1 MLKAVE
7 KKKAYQDVVKQIINL
22 IQKGKLKKE
31 DQLPS
36 ERELTEAFK
45 VSRTTV
51 REAIRCLESMRL
63 VESRQGNGTY
73 VLASGQDVSIQS
85 LSAALFHEKDDLK
98 DIFYIRKIIE
108 PFIAQLAAEYATPEE
123 VKQLAEMVRA
133 HEESL
138 ASGANTVDF
147 DTAFHMTLA
156 RSAKNRVMSRLVNA
170 LIDLLAESRK
180 EILQSDRRAVE
191 SLRGHKII
199 LDAVKMGYG
208 VRAREAMRRHLQE
221 IEKLLF
227 KGKKGGGRWE
237 AQVVARENKMAEF
250 LKHQSD

>member
-7 KKKAYQDVVKQIINL
+7 KKRAYQDVVKQIINL
-22 IQKGKLKKE
+22 IQTGKLKKG

-51 REAIRCLESMRL
+51 REAMRSLESMRL
-63 VESRQGNGTY
+63 VDSRHGNGTF
-73 VLASGQDVSIQS
+73 VLASGRDVSIRP
-85 LSAALFHEKDDLK
+85 LSAALFHEKDDLQ
-98 DIFYIRKIIE
+98 DIFYIREIIE
-108 PFIAQLAAEYATPEE
+108 PFIAQLAAENASPDE
-123 VKQLAEMVRA
+123 VEQLAEMVGV
-133 HEESL
+133 HEENL
-138 ASGANTVDF
+138 ASGANTVDL

-156 RSAKNRVMSRLVNA
+156 RSAKNRVMSRLVHA
-170 LIDLLAESRK
+170 LMDLLAESRK

-199 LDAVKMGYG
+199 LDAVKMGDG
-208 VRAREAMRRHLQE
+208 VRAREAMRHHLQE

-227 KGKKGGGRWE
+227 KGKKGGGRG
-237 AQVVARENKMAEF
+237 R
-250 LKHQSD
+250 